1 MAKLDITQVNAAVR
15 RLLEQTEN
23 PRHRYLLQAYD
34 RHRLLEISGRYDEI
48 FTSQMTVEHPVYH
61 FHALGLSTALEG
73 RDAIKDLY
81 RTWSQTGQC
90 VMFAENEQVA
100 VADNFIA
107 SMIPTAYQ
115 FMPGQVLRALGFDVD
130 DENAMYVY
138 KAQEE
143 MIWPYDDRGR
153 LIGEDVWEVDSTKA
167 EIIKLDPA
175 DVITPQEAA
184 EKLAPLIEPLPSF
197 DDAVAGRETFSGS
210 LVGQR
215 EAVTG

>member
-1 MAKLDITQVNAAVR
+1 MTKFDITQVNVAVR
-15 RLLEQTEN
+15 RLLEQTVN

-34 RHRLLEISGRYDEI
+34 RHRLLEISGRVDDI
-48 FTSQMTVEHPVYH
+48 FTPEMTVEHPVYH
-61 FHALGLSTALEG
+61 FHALGLSTTLEG
-73 RDAIKDLY
+73 RDAIESLY
-81 RTWSQTGQC
+81 RDWAQTGQC

-107 SMIPTAYQ
+107 SWIPTAYQ

-143 MIWPYDDRGR
+143 MVWPYDDRGR
-153 LIGEDVWEVDSTKA
+153 LIGEDVWEVESAKA

-184 EKLAPLIEPLPSF
+184 EKLAPLIHPLPSF
-197 DDAVAGRETFSGS
+197 DEAVAGREVVPGS
-210 LVGQR
+210 PVGQR
-215 EAVTG
+215 KVVTG